1 MICGRERA
9 HRAVLLGRAWRRDAG
24 PLSPE
29 SNSAYHEAPTNLR
42 PRHPL
47 PLSSDAP
54 GELAATP
61 VEPRLGDQAYAALE
75 ELIVT
80 AALPPGS
87 LWSEATLSE
96 RTGIGRTPVREALQ
110 RLAVDHL
117 VVLLRRHGIKIT
129 EVQVA
134 EQLLVLDARREL
146 ERLVSVWAAR
156 RATKAEREAH
166 MRNAIDLR
174 EAGAKRDPLLY
185 LRVHFAMKRFT
196 SECARNPYA
205 ARALSPLHSLSRRFF
220 YVHHDRFG
228 DLMEVARVHA
238 DLAEAIGRSDEAGAS
253 ACCDAMTDYAVAF
266 TRKIILE

>member
-1 MICGRERA
+1 MSATQRQAAR
-9 HRAVLLGRAWRRDAG
+9 

-29 SNSAYHEAPTNLR
+29 ADSAYHQGSD
-42 PRHPL
+42 PRTPHGPL
-47 PLSSDAP
+47 PFSLDAFAEP
-54 GELAATP
+54 PAANAGL
-61 VEPRLGDQAYAALE
+61 RLGDQAYAALE

-87 LWSEATLSE
+87 LWSEAALSE

-110 RLAVDHL
+110 RLAADHL

-166 MRNAIDLR
+166 LHSADELR

-185 LRVHFAMKRFT
+185 LRVHFALKRFT
-196 SECARNPYA
+196 CACARNPYA
-205 ARALSPLHSLSRRFF
+205 TRALSPLHALSRRFF

-238 DLAEAIGRSDEAGAS
+238 ELAEAIGRGDEAGAS
-253 ACCDAMTDYAVAF
+253 ARCDAMTDYAVAF